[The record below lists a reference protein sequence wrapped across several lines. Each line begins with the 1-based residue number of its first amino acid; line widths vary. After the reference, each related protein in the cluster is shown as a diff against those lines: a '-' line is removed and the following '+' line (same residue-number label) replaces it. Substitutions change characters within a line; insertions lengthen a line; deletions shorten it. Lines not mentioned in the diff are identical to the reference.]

1 MAAKQIILITG
12 GSGLIG
18 NKLQAL
24 FTSQGHEVRLLGRGF
39 KGKKQE
45 GKYYWNP
52 EKGEIDE
59 SALDGA
65 TWLIH
70 LAGESVAGKLWTK
83 ERKKAIIESRT
94 ESTKLLIAT
103 IEKTGFRPQ
112 KVLCASAVGYYGSI
126 TTDEIFTEKDIHGK
140 DFLAEVCVLWETE
153 TAKFKLELDIQTVI
167 LRIGVVLAEEGGALQ
182 EIVKPMRFVMGAI
195 LGTGKQWV
203 PWIHIDD
210 LVSIISFALHKKET
224 GGIYNAVA
232 PQFTNFKQLTQAAAK
247 SLKRFIAP
255 INVPKFALKIAL
267 GEQSVIVL
275 EGSRVSPDKMITEG
289 YEFQFTDIQQA
300 MDDLLV

>member
-1 MAAKQIILITG
+1 MAAKQVILISG

-24 FTSQGHEVRLLGRGF
+24 FASQGHEVRLLGRGF
-39 KGKKQE
+39 KGKKAQN
-45 GKYYWNP
+45 KYYWNP
-52 EKGEIDE
+52 DKGEIDE
-59 SALDGA
+59 SALEGV

-70 LAGESVAGKLWTK
+70 LAGEPVAGKLWTK

-94 ESTKLLIAT
+94 ESTKLLIST
-103 IEKTGFRPQ
+103 IEKTGCKPQ

-126 TTDEIFTEKDIHGK
+126 TTDEIFTEKDTHGS

-153 TAKFKLELDIQTVI
+153 TAKFKLELDIQTII

-182 EIVKPMRFVMGAI
+182 EIVKPMRFMMGTI

-210 LVSIISFALHKKET
+210 LVGIMSFALHKKET

-232 PQFTNFKQLTQAAAK
+232 PQFTNFKQLTEAAAK
-247 SLKRFIAP
+247 TLKRFIAP
-255 INVPKFALKIAL
+255 IHVPRFVLKIAL
-267 GEQSVIVL
+267 GEQAVIVL
-275 EGSRVSPDKMITEG
+275 EGSRVSPDKMIMEG
-289 YEFQFTDIQQA
+289 YEFQFTDIHKT
-300 MDDLLV
+300 MDNLLL

>member
-18 NKLQAL
+18 NKLQTL
-24 FTSQGHEVRLLGRGF
+24 FNGQGHEVRLLGRGF
-39 KGKKQE
+39 KGKKAQ

-59 SALDGA
+59 SALEDV

-83 ERKKAIIESRT
+83 ERKKVIIESRT
-94 ESTKLLIAT
+94 ESTKLLIST
-103 IEKTGFRPQ
+103 IEKTGFKPT
-112 KVLCASAVGYYGSI
+112 KVLCASAVGYYGSV
-126 TTDEIFTEKDIHGK
+126 TADDIFTEKDTHGK

-167 LRIGVVLAEEGGALQ
+167 MRIGVVLAEEGGALQ
-182 EIVKPMRFVMGAI
+182 EIVKPMRFVMGAV
-195 LGTGKQWV
+195 LGTGRQWV

-210 LVSIISFALHKKET
+210 LVDMVSFALHKKET

-232 PQFTNFKQLTQAAAK
+232 PQFTNFKQLTEAAAK
-247 SLKRFIAP
+247 TLKKFVAP
-255 INVPKFALKIAL
+255 VNVPKFALKVAL

-275 EGSRVSPDKMITEG
+275 EGSRVSPDKIIQEG

>member
-1 MAAKQIILITG
+1 MAAKQVILITG

-18 NKLQAL
+18 NKLKAL

-39 KGKKQE
+39 KDKKTN
-45 GKYYWNP
+45 GKYHWDP
-52 EKGEIDE
+52 EKGEMDE
-59 SALDGA
+59 SALEDV

-70 LAGESVAGKLWTK
+70 LAGEPVAGKLWTK
-83 ERKKAIIESRT
+83 ERKKAITDSRI
-94 ESTKLLIAT
+94 ESTKLLIST
-103 IEKTGFRPQ
+103 IEKTGFKPQ
-112 KVLCASAVGYYGSI
+112 KVLCASAVGYYGSV
-126 TTDEIFTEKDIHGK
+126 TTDEIFTEKDTHGK

-167 LRIGVVLAEEGGALQ
+167 IRIGVVLAEEGGALQ

-210 LVSIISFALHKKET
+210 LVGIMSFALNKKEA

-232 PQFTNFKQLTQAAAK
+232 PQFTNFKQLTEAAAK
-247 SLKRFIAP
+247 SLKRFVAP
-255 INVPKFALKIAL
+255 FHVPKFALKVAL
-267 GEQSVIVL
+267 GEQAVIVL
-275 EGSRVSPDKMITEG
+275 EGSRISPDKIITEG
-289 YEFQFTDIQQA
+289 YEFQFTDVQQT
-300 MDDLLV
+300 MDNLLV